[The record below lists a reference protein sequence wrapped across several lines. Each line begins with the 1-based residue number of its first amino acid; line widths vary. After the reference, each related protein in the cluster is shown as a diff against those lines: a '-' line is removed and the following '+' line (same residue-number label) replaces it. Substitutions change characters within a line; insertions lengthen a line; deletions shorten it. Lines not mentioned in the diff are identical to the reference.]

1 MYKDDFLQKRLAERS
16 DMNLL
21 RKLPAVHNGWV
32 DFSSNDYLG
41 IATQHLLHPSKGLE
55 HSSKGSRL
63 LAGNYSL
70 IEEAEQLIANFQE
83 ADAALI
89 FNSGYDAN
97 VGLLSSIA
105 NREDTFIFDA
115 LSHASIRDG
124 IRLSVAKS
132 FSFQHN
138 NIEDL
143 EKKIS
148 KATGNIFI
156 VTETVFSMDGDECP
170 LKEII
175 TIATKY
181 KAHIILDEAHA
192 TGVVGDRGEG
202 LAQSLKVHSSIFARV
217 HTFGKACGAHGAVI
231 LGSLQLKSFLVNYA
245 RSFIYTTALPES
257 SVECII
263 QSYRLFPSMVA
274 ERKQLAAYIQQFQ
287 TANLRYKKLNSLS
300 AIQGVIVPGNTP
312 VKELATLLQK
322 NNFDIRP
329 ILSPTVP
336 EGSERLRIVLHS
348 FNTQNELDEL
358 IRLLSK

>member
-1 MYKDDFLQKRLAERS
+1 MYKDDFLYKRLAERS
-16 DMNLL
+16 SLNLL
-21 RKLPAVHNGWV
+21 RKLPTVQNGWV

-41 IATQHLLHPSKGLE
+41 IATQHLLHPSEGLE
-55 HSSKGSRL
+55 HGGKGSRL

-70 IEEAEQLIANFQE
+70 IEEAEQLIAGFHE

-105 NREDTFIFDA
+105 TREDTFIFDS

-138 NIEDL
+138 DMDNL

-156 VTETVFSMDGDECP
+156 VTETIFSMDGDECP
-170 LKEII
+170 LIKII
-175 TIATKY
+175 ELAAKY
-181 KAHIILDEAHA
+181 NAHIILDEAHA
-192 TGVVGDRGEG
+192 TGVVGNKGEG
-202 LAQSLKVHSSIFARV
+202 LAQSLKIHSSIFARI
-217 HTFGKACGAHGAVI
+217 HTFGKACGAHGAII
-231 LGSLQLKSFLVNYA
+231 LGSLQLKSFLVNFA

-257 SVECII
+257 SIESII
-263 QSYRLFPSMVA
+263 QSYQLFPSMVA
-274 ERKQLAAYIQQFQ
+274 ERKQLKDYIQQFQ
-287 TANLRYKKLNSLS
+287 RSTLRYQKLNSLS
-300 AIQGVIVPGNTP
+300 AIQGVIIPGNSA
-312 VKELATLLQK
+312 VKELAALLQK
-322 NNFDIRP
+322 NNLEILP

-348 FNTQNELDEL
+348 FNTQKELNEL
-358 IRLLSK
+358 IGLLS

>member
-1 MYKDDFLQKRLAERS
+1 M
-16 DMNLL
+16 
-21 RKLPAVHNGWV
+21 
-32 DFSSNDYLG
+32 
-41 IATQHLLHPSKGLE
+41 
-55 HSSKGSRL
+55 
-63 LAGNYSL
+63 AGNYLL
-70 IEEAEQLIANFQE
+70 IEEAEQLIANFHE
-83 ADAALI
+83 ADSALI

-105 NREDTFIFDA
+105 SREDTIIFDS

-132 FSFQHN
+132 HSFQHN
-138 NIEDL
+138 NVEDL

-148 KATGNIFI
+148 KASGNIFI

-175 TIATKY
+175 AIATKY

-192 TGVVGDRGEG
+192 TGIIGDRGEG
-202 LAQSLKVHSSIFARV
+202 LAQSLEVHSCIFARV

-263 QSYRLFPSMVA
+263 QSYRLFPTMVA
-274 ERKQLAAYIQQFQ
+274 ERKQLAEYILQFQ
-287 TANLRYKKLNSLS
+287 TANLMYEKLNSIS
-300 AIQGVIVPGNTP
+300 AIQGVIVAGNSA
-312 VKELATLLQK
+312 VKELAALLQK
-322 NNFDIRP
+322 YNFDIRP

-348 FNTQNELDEL
+348 FNTQQELDTL
-358 IRLLSK
+358 INLLSI